1 MQPGDLVRLYDA
13 HSDEKGEG
21 FTVGNLDSSMMGWL
35 VPQGTI
41 AIVIKIVP
49 DRGDGVTC
57 HVLVDG
63 KMGWLYEE
71 ECVII
76 DD

>member
-1 MQPGDLVRLYDA
+1 M
-13 HSDEKGEG
+13 
-21 FTVGNLDSSMMGWL
+21 TGWL

-41 AIVIKIVP
+41 AIVMKIVP

-76 DD
+76 DE